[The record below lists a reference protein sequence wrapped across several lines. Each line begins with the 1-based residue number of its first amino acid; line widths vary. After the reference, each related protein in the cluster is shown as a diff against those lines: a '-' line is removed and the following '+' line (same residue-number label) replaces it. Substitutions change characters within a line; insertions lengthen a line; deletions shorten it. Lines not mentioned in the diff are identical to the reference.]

1 MFTTSS
7 SRARHP
13 TIRWNNPGFSR
24 LRAWLLVLLWAAVIF
39 GFSTDTFSSDHTQTV
54 VVEIL
59 QVLLPHAPAPTLLTL
74 HDFVR
79 KCAHFGNYFVFGL
92 LLFRAIRMP
101 EKGWAWRWALLAVLI
116 AALYASSDEIH
127 QMFVPSR
134 EASIWDALLDTGSAA
149 VAQWV
154 AWLATRHQSSPGV
167 EEVSPRVP
175 G

>member
-1 MFTTSS
+1 M
-7 SRARHP
+7 
-13 TIRWNNPGFSR
+13 
-24 LRAWLLVLLWAAVIF
+24 LWAGVIF

-54 VVEIL
+54 IIDVL
-59 QVLLPHAPAPTLLTL
+59 QVLLPHAHEQTLLTL

-79 KCAHFGNYFVFGL
+79 KCAHFANYFVFGL

-101 EKGWAWRWALLAVLI
+101 EKGWAWRWAFLAVLI

-127 QMFVPSR
+127 QIFVPSR
-134 EASIWDALLDTGSAA
+134 GASIWDALLDTGSAT
-149 VAQWV
+149 VAQWA
-154 AWLATRHQSSPGV
+154 AWLATRRQSSAAE

>member
-1 MFTTSS
+1 
-7 SRARHP
+7 
-13 TIRWNNPGFSR
+13 
-24 LRAWLLVLLWAAVIF
+24 LVWAGAIF
-39 GFSTDTFSSDHTQTV
+39 AFSTDTFSSEHTQSV
-54 VVEIL
+54 VIDVL
-59 QVLLPHAPAPTLLTL
+59 QVLLPHAPEQTLLTL

-79 KCAHFGNYFVFGL
+79 KCAHFANYFVFGL

-101 EKGWAWRWALLAVLI
+101 EKGWAWRWAFLAVLI

-127 QMFVPSR
+127 QIFVPSR
-134 EASIWDALLDTGSAA
+134 GASIWDALLDTGSAT

-154 AWLATRHQSSPGV
+154 AWLATRRQSSAAE